1 MKDYDYTG
9 MMFDSLILIV
19 AATTG
24 NGEAPDSGKL
34 FIEMTN
40 AFIAKRE
47 KLVKIHGAGSQ
58 HVSYVGMK

>member
-9 MMFDSLILIV
+9 IMFDSLILIV

-24 NGEAPDSGKL
+24 NGDAPDSGKL

-40 AFIAKRE
+40 AFISKRE
-47 KLVKIHGAGSQ
+47 KHIKLNGAGSQ
-58 HVSYVGMK
+58 HISYVGRK

>member
-19 AATTG
+19 AATTE
-24 NGEAPDSGKL
+24 NGDAPDSGKL

-47 KLVKIHGAGSQ
+47 KHIKIHGAGSQ